1 MKGARF
7 PRATAKRVILE
18 GDVYN
23 DIVTRLER
31 AENLS
36 VGAGLT
42 LYDEPAGK
50 VIAADPSGQSIY
62 RYQVTTAA
70 AAPDTVLAKRFNG
83 TVVSGSEVPIR
94 VYWAREI
101 GEELFAFKPVGGT
114 DAIYAGK
121 PVQLE
126 ELWTPPRLQYDGM
139 VMTQEGGQWVGA
151 FTQAPALPTL

>member
-50 VIAADPSGQSIY
+50 VIAADAVGPVDLPLSGDDHRGRAGY
-62 RYQVTTAA
+62 GAGAA
-70 AAPDTVLAKRFNG
+70 V
-83 TVVSGSEVPIR
+83 
-94 VYWAREI
+94 
-101 GEELFAFKPVGGT
+101 
-114 DAIYAGK
+114 
-121 PVQLE
+121 
-126 ELWTPPRLQYDGM
+126 
-139 VMTQEGGQWVGA
+139 
-151 FTQAPALPTL
+151 